1 MSLNPF
7 RYGRPISTPEWFI
20 GRRRE
25 IEQVYSRLLSAA
37 ESTSIVGE
45 SRTGKTSLLKIMAHP
60 ATQAKFNLDP
70 KKYVFIYQD
79 FQYLEDETVPTR
91 FWQRVLR
98 TIRRG
103 VRSYEEVVAEIEFS
117 LKDEIDNYTL
127 DDIFTL
133 IDEEDLHIVLLMDE
147 FENVTSNQNFDNDF
161 FGGLRAL
168 AIHHNLALITSS
180 RRDLVELT
188 HSDELRSSPFFNIFA
203 SINLRSSSEK
213 EAMALLD
220 TYLANSEVKF
230 LLSEFNVIFA
240 IAGYHVYLLQMAC
253 YHLFAAYQDDLDDA
267 ARRRYLLD
275 QVRSEVK
282 SIFHTYWRN
291 SSSSQQI
298 LLAVL
303 AMRELENKE
312 DQDTVEV
319 LERFYTRTSQVIT
332 QLERRILVVKNPET
346 SVYRLFSTELREW
359 IADELVGNVDDIRAW
374 RDWQRD
380 ETMVGELSL
389 NLQDM
394 LAEVVHGLN
403 PAYRDTLGSW
413 LLEPATAMAAL
424 LLVQNFVSRYEHYK
438 DTRPERDAASTMAD
452 EEEAVGNTPK
462 GIFDMVSKRLESRQQ
477 GGSIVPSPDKGID
490 LDKQRRDETI
500 RSLKRRLLD
509 QTKNLNKLLENAAEY
524 GSRSSTPLKLQNE
537 IEKIED
543 TIARLQ
549 DELEILQEQDV

>member
-1 MSLNPF
+1 MSISPF
-7 RYGRPISTPEWFI
+7 RYGRPINNPGQFI

-25 IEQVYSRLLSAA
+25 IEQVYSRLLSAG

-45 SRTGKTSLLKIMAHP
+45 RRTGKTSLLKILAHP
-60 ATQAKFNLDP
+60 ATQAKFSLDP
-70 KKYVFIYQD
+70 KKHVFIYQD

-98 TIRRG
+98 TIRRA
-103 VRSYEEVVAEIEFS
+103 VRSHEEVVAEIEFS
-117 LKDEIDNYTL
+117 LKDNLDNYTL

-147 FENVTSNQNFDNDF
+147 FENVTRNQNFDNDF

-203 SINLRSSSEK
+203 SINLRSFSET
-213 EAMALLD
+213 EAMTLID
-220 TYLANSEVKF
+220 TYLANSDVKF

-253 YHLFAAYQDDLDDA
+253 HHLFAAYQEGLDDA

-275 QVRSEVK
+275 QVRREAG
-282 SIFHTYWRN
+282 SIFHDYWHN

-312 DQDTVEV
+312 EEDSVEV
-319 LERFYTRTSQVIT
+319 LERFYTRTAQVIT
-332 QLERRILVVKNPET
+332 ELERRILVVKNPET
-346 SVYRLFSTELREW
+346 SAYHLFSTELREW
-359 IADELVGNVDDIRAW
+359 IADEIVGNVEDLRAW

-380 ETMVGELSL
+380 ETLVGELSL

-394 LAEVVHGLN
+394 LAQVVRGLN
-403 PAYRDTLGSW
+403 PAYRKTLGNW
-413 LLEPATAMAAL
+413 LLEPSTAMAAL
-424 LLVQNFVSRYEHYK
+424 LLVQNFVGSYEHYK
-438 DTRPERDAASTMAD
+438 VTRPERDAASTMAD
-452 EEEAVGNTPK
+452 EEEPVGDTPK
-462 GIFDMVSKRLESRQQ
+462 GIFAMVSKRLEDREQGKPDLSLGSAIKSLNKQQRDQEIYSR
-477 GGSIVPSPDKGID
+477 
-490 LDKQRRDETI
+490 
-500 RSLKRRLLD
+500 KRRLLD
-509 QTKNLNKLLENAAEY
+509 QTKNLNKLLERAAKY
-524 GSRSSTPLKLQNE
+524 GSRSDAPLDLQND
-537 IEKIED
+537 IEEIED
-543 TIARLQ
+543 TIARLEN
-549 DELEILQEQDV
+549 ELEILEQDA